1 MNCHATEV
9 LGVLGFSAHTLAASL
24 PAATVIEKLSVPG
37 VGYGVFESPV
47 DSGNVFEHPV
57 KRTRTP
63 GTYLTG
69 S

>member
-1 MNCHATEV
+1 MS
-9 LGVLGFSAHTLAASL
+9 GSRHTHAASL
-24 PAATVIEKLSVPG
+24 HAATVIMQLSVPG
-37 VGYGVFESPV
+37 VGYGVFDPV

-57 KRTRTP
+57 KRTRP